1 MPWFVSLFTKA
12 IDSSE
17 KSDDVATRL
26 QTLSDFFTYSLY
38 ENICRSL
45 FEAHKLLFSFSVA
58 IRILQNRGQVS
69 AADPYKRC
77 TPIRKPHPPVTG
89 YYRGPL

>member
-69 AADPYKRC
+69 AADLPARMSYGPAARA
-77 TPIRKPHPPVTG
+77 HPPFHG
-89 YYRGPL
+89 R